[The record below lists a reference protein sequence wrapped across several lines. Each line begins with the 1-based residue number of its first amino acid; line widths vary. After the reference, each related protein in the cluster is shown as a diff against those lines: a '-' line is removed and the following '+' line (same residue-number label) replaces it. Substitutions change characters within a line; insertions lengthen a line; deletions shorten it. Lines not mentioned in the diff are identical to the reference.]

1 MNKIMNEAIKS
12 ANKGI
17 EEKKGGPFGAAIVD
31 KNNKIISIGS
41 NEVLKSKD
49 PTAHAEIVAI
59 RKAWKELKTYD

>member
-31 KNNKIISIGS
+31 KIIK
-41 NEVLKSKD
+41 LFQ
-49 PTAHAEIVAI
+49 
-59 RKAWKELKTYD
+59 

>member
-31 KNNKIISIGS
+31 KNNKIIYRI
-41 NEVLKSKD
+41 NRFK
-49 PTAHAEIVAI
+49 
-59 RKAWKELKTYD
+59 